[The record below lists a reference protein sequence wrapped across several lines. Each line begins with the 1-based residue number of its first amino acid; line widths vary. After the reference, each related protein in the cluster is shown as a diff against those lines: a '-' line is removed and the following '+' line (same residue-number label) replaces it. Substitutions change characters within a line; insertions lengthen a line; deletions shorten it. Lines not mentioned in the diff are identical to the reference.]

1 MAKRGARTLARTAST
16 AGDGPSRRLAR
27 GVSAAEMVAVES
39 ERSATDLEVEGAAP
53 APVVN
58 HAERPPPPPP
68 RDEGPVNA
76 DFVRALLSD
85 HASRISQQVQRMQQ
99 TIATSLDQNLATTLG
114 QLDAGYQRR
123 FASIEGVVQ
132 EHQVQLDGIR
142 GELLRQSQRLA
153 EGEAA
158 IYRSAT
164 QRVEQAVDD
173 EAFNR
178 EIDNKI
184 LKLRTQ
190 TSVSVEAARLAIAS
204 TLADMELSAD
214 AVSLVGGTF
223 GKSYVL
229 QFSGSDVVQRAR
241 AKKFVLLQKLSNSEY
256 RKLEASDTS
265 GNRIPVFVE
274 PDKNPRMV
282 KTETLARRLKK
293 ILGQHTRSEFSVR
306 RSDQTVFSGN
316 TPVARI
322 KDVTPE
328 SYRIEWSQEW
338 KREHPS
344 VDFGRVA
351 AELSEAFV
359 DRVANTSWG

>member
-1 MAKRGARTLARTAST
+1 
-16 AGDGPSRRLAR
+16 
-27 GVSAAEMVAVES
+27 
-39 ERSATDLEVEGAAP
+39 
-53 APVVN
+53 
-58 HAERPPPPPP
+58 
-68 RDEGPVNA
+68 
-76 DFVRALLSD
+76 
-85 HASRISQQVQRMQQ
+85 MQQ
-99 TIATSLDQNLATTLG
+99 TIATSMDQNLATTLG

-123 FASIEGVVQ
+123 FASLEGVVQ
-132 EHQVQLDGIR
+132 EHHVHLEGIR

-153 EGEAA
+153 AGEAA
-158 IYRSAT
+158 IFRSAT

-178 EIDNKI
+178 EIDNRI
-184 LKLRTQ
+184 LRLRTQ
-190 TSVSVEAARLAIAS
+190 TSISAEAARLAIAS

-214 AVSLVGGTF
+214 AVSLVGGTS
-223 GKSYVL
+223 GKSYEL

-241 AKKFVLLQKLSNSEY
+241 AKKFVLLQKLSNTEY
-256 RKLEASDTS
+256 RKLEATDSS

-274 PDKNPRMV
+274 ADKNPRTV

-306 RSDQTVFSGN
+306 RSDQTVFSGSS
-316 TPVARI
+316 PVARI

-338 KREHPS
+338 RREHPS

-351 AELSEAFV
+351 VELSAAFV